1 MPFFQFVADNAY
13 SWGTGEDHRLGH
25 GDTHARAVPTKIAAL
40 EQHCV
45 QSVYCGCSYS
55 AAITCGGNLLTWGRG
70 TYARLGHGNSD
81 DRSLPTLVVA
91 LSDHMVVDVALGSGD
106 AHSLALTSEGL
117 VFAWGDGDYGKLGN
131 GNCNGSLQPI
141 LVESLPRVQRVFA
154 GSQFSVALSSEGQ
167 LYTWGKATCL
177 GHQLVERSVQGCS
190 VPRLVS
196 SLQVSYRQ
204 LPRYPHILS

>member
-1 MPFFQFVADNAY
+1 
-13 SWGTGEDHRLGH
+13 
-25 GDTHARAVPTKIAAL
+25 VPTKIAAL

-81 DRSLPTLVVA
+81 DRCLPTLVAA
-91 LSDHMVVDVALGSGD
+91 LAEHMVVDVALGSGD
-106 AHSLALTSEGL
+106 AHSLALTSKGL

-141 LVESLPRVQRVFA
+141 LVESLPRVQRIFA

-167 LYTWGKATCL
+167 LFTWGKATCL

-190 VPRLVS
+190 VPRLVT
-196 SLQVSYRQ
+196 SLQVRFFQDPYM
-204 LPRYPHILS
+204 LLSHSLIFAFSTNASWTWPWVWLIV